1 MLWIATKPQ
10 SSVISDKFEDKNIV
24 GTLSENQFFSGS
36 SGIFPIHKILG
47 SYKKIKGK
55 IDF

>member
-1 MLWIATKPQ
+1 MLRNATKLQ
-10 SSVISDKFEDKNIV
+10 SSVILDKFEDKNIE

-36 SGIFPIHKILG
+36 SRILTIHRILG

>member
-1 MLWIATKPQ
+1 MLRNATKLQ
-10 SSVISDKFEDKNIV
+10 SSVISDKFEDKNIE
-24 GTLSENQFFSGS
+24 GTQSENQFFSGS
-36 SGIFPIHKILG
+36 SRILPIHKILG

>member
-10 SSVISDKFEDKNIV
+10 SSVISDKFEDKNIE

-36 SGIFPIHKILG
+36 SRILPIHRILE

>member
-1 MLWIATKPQ
+1 MLWIAIKPQ
-10 SSVISDKFEDKNIV
+10 SSVISDKLEDKNIE
-24 GTLSENQFFSGS
+24 GTQSENQFFSGNS
-36 SGIFPIHKILG
+36 RILLIHKILG

>member
-1 MLWIATKPQ
+1 MLRNATKLQ
-10 SSVISDKFEDKNIV
+10 SSVILDKFEDKNIE

-36 SGIFPIHKILG
+36 SRIPPIHRILE

>member
-1 MLWIATKPQ
+1 MLRNATKLQ
-10 SSVISDKFEDKNIV
+10 SSVILDEFEDKNIE

-36 SGIFPIHKILG
+36 SRILTIHKIFG

-55 IDF
+55 IGF

>member
-1 MLWIATKPQ
+1 MLRNATKPQ
-10 SSVISDKFEDKNIV
+10 SSVILDKFEDKNIE

-36 SGIFPIHKILG
+36 SGILPIHRIPG

>member
-1 MLWIATKPQ
+1 MLKNATKPQ
-10 SSVISDKFEDKNIV
+10 SSVILDNFEDKNIE

-36 SGIFPIHKILG
+36 SRILTIHRILE

>member
-1 MLWIATKPQ
+1 MLWITIKPQ
-10 SSVISDKFEDKNIV
+10 SSVISDKLEDKNIE
-24 GTLSENQFFSGS
+24 GTQSENQFFSGNS
-36 SGIFPIHKILG
+36 RILPIHKILG

>member
-1 MLWIATKPQ
+1 MLWITIKPQ
-10 SSVISDKFEDKNIV
+10 SSVISDKFEDKNIE
-24 GTLSENQFFSGS
+24 GTQSENQFFSGS
-36 SGIFPIHKILG
+36 PRILPIHKILG

>member
-10 SSVISDKFEDKNIV
+10 SSVISDNLEDKNIV

>member
-1 MLWIATKPQ
+1 MLWGATKPQ
-10 SSVISDKFEDKNIV
+10 SSVISDKFEDKNIE

-36 SGIFPIHKILG
+36 SRILLIHKILE

>member
-1 MLWIATKPQ
+1 MLRNATKLQ
-10 SSVISDKFEDKNIV
+10 SSVISDKFEDKIIE
-24 GTLSENQFFSGS
+24 GTQSENQFFSGS
-36 SGIFPIHKILG
+36 SRILPIHKILG

>member
-1 MLWIATKPQ
+1 MLWGAFKPQ
-10 SSVISDKFEDKNIV
+10 RSVISDKFEDKNIE

-36 SGIFPIHKILG
+36 SRILPIHKILG

>member
-10 SSVISDKFEDKNIV
+10 SSVISDKFEDKNIE

-36 SGIFPIHKILG
+36 SRILLIHKTLE